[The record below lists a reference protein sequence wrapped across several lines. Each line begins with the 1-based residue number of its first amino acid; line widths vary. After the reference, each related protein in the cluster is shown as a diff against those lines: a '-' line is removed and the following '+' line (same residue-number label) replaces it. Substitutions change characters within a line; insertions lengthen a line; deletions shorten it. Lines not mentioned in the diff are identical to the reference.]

1 MNPNQQHLDIIIQQI
16 KQISQATLINS
27 LNTIERER
35 KADGSFITQADLS
48 MQQQIIKLLQQYF
61 PHIAVLGEE
70 MTQQEQLAI
79 VQQPQA
85 FWCLDPI
92 DGTSNYS
99 TGLPYFA
106 VSLALIEKGKTL
118 WGMVYDPCRDECF
131 TAAQNQGAFLNG
143 KSLVLDNTLTSLKQA
158 LALIDFKKMD
168 NKLAT
173 SLITQ
178 QPWASQRS
186 LGSIALDWCWLAA
199 DRCQIY
205 FHSRH
210 SLWDFA
216 AATLIFRE
224 AGGYYATLKGKE
236 LDFFSLKKQVVI
248 AAVNKTLFDCWQNYL
263 QQLTALP
270 E

>member
-1 MNPNQQHLDIIIQQI
+1 MNLNQQYLDTIIKQI
-16 KQISQATLINS
+16 KQISQKTLINKQS
-27 LNTIERER
+27 DIEREH
-35 KADGSFITQADLS
+35 KADGSFITKADLS
-48 MQQQIIKLLQQYF
+48 MQQQIIHLLEQYF
-61 PHIAVLGEE
+61 PDTAVLGEE
-70 MTQQEQLAI
+70 MTEQEQLDI
-79 VQQPQA
+79 LQQPQA

-118 WGMVYDPCRDECF
+118 WGMVYDPSRDECF
-131 TAAQNQGAFLNG
+131 TAAQNQGAFLN
-143 KSLVLDNTLTSLKQA
+143 DNPLIINNTSDTLKQA
-158 LALIDFKKMD
+158 LALVDFKKMD
-168 NKLAT
+168 PGLAT
-173 SLITQ
+173 ALVTQ

-224 AGGYYATLKGKE
+224 AGGYYCTLQGKE
-236 LDFFSLKKQVVI
+236 LDFFSLKKQVAI
-248 AAVNKTLFDCWQNYL
+248 AAVNKPLFDCWQNYL
-263 QQLTALP
+263 QQITTLP